1 MIAQP
6 AGGAIQSTSWALKE
20 SVSFDRERV
29 TTHDWASYPILRFPA
44 APRVTVEL
52 LNRPGE
58 RSLGAGEGAQ
68 GPWVAAIA
76 NAFSHA
82 TGRRLRDLPLTPD
95 RVKAAL
101 G

>member
-29 TTHDWASYPILRFPA
+29 
-44 APRVTVEL
+44 
-52 LNRPGE
+52 
-58 RSLGAGEGAQ
+58 
-68 GPWVAAIA
+68 
-76 NAFSHA
+76 
-82 TGRRLRDLPLTPD
+82 
-95 RVKAAL
+95 KAAL